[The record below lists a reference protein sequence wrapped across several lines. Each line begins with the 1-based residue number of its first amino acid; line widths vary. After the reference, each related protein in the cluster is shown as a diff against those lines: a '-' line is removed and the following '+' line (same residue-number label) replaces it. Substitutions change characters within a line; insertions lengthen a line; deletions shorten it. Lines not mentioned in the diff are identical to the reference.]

1 MVVLLGKFGVHTT
14 GKQSD
19 LKAAVFSFM
28 TQNKDSMLMFLLL
41 NQTLSKTLEYFLA
54 HVSEACLRGYVKGFM
69 AYSLFPKTDSLL

>member
-1 MVVLLGKFGVHTT
+1 MAVLLGKFGVHTT

-28 TQNKDSMLMFLLL
+28 TQNKDSMLMFLLS

-54 HVSEACLRGYVKGFM
+54 HVPEGFM
-69 AYSLFPKTDSLL
+69 ACSLFPNTDSLL